1 VILLRINI
9 NGFSMNLDIFKH
21 DSTITNSDREKLLGQ
36 NSIVIWLTGL
46 SGSGKSTIA
55 NEIAIELHKMGKLT
69 YILDGDNI
77 RLGLNKDLTF
87 SDIDRKENIRRIS
100 ETAKLMSDAGVI
112 VITAFISPF
121 INERDMAK
129 NIIGEDKFFEIF
141 VNTPIEVCENRDPKG
156 LYNKARKGEI
166 KMFTGI
172 DSPYEN
178 PISPYMT
185 LLTENDNPNLL
196 ANNVIN
202 QLISDGNLISTI
214 KEVDNL
220 DKKKTLAIDFD
231 GVIHRYSK
239 GFKGVDN
246 IYDLPMEG
254 TYEALTELK
263 NRGYIL
269 KILSSR
275 PKEFILKWLKEN
287 DLDEFIT
294 EVSNHKFPASL
305 YIDDRGFNFK
315 NWSQC
320 LTNIK
325 TYIK

>member
-1 VILLRINI
+1 
-9 NGFSMNLDIFKH
+9 MNLDIFKH

-141 VNTPIEVCENRDPKG
+141 INTPIEVCENRDPKG

-172 DSPYEN
+172 DSPYEK

-246 IYDLPMEG
+246 IYDIPMEG

-287 DLDEFIT
+287 DLDGFIT

-320 LTNIK
+320 LTNIR